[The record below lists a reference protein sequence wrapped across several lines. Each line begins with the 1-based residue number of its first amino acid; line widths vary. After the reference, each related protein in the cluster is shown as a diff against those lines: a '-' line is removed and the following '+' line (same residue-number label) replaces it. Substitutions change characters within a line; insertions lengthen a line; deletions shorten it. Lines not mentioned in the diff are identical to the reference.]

1 MPLGA
6 KVQFMRLPPLSRIP
20 MPLFLY
26 ALLPLLA
33 SGCSGAP
40 SFAIAGS
47 YFPAWLVFSFTSIL
61 LTLLI
66 RVVFI
71 RLGIDDVLRFRLF
84 VYVCIALSLCF
95 ISLLLFAAR

>member
-1 MPLGA
+1 
-6 KVQFMRLPPLSRIP
+6 MRLPPLSRIP

-26 ALLPLLA
+26 ALLPLLLL
-33 SGCSGAP
+33 SGCGGAP

-61 LTLLI
+61 LTIVI

-71 RLGIDDVLRFRLF
+71 RLGIDDALRFRLF